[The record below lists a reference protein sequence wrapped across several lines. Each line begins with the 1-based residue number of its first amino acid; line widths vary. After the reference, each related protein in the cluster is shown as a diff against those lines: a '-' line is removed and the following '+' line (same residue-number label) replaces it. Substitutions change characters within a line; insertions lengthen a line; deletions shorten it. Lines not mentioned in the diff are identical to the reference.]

1 MKAIVCFGEY
11 AKSSYYFDKLG
22 ISVNCMEEL
31 CYCLKENACLLG
43 REIMDDRLIRFID
56 VDCKVPQLAKELYSL
71 AHHKGSLSA
80 FVTLILEYVGFY
92 DRESIRNVEE
102 TLKNNAGLTDY
113 EKKKLRIDYLADKG
127 KYLTALR
134 EYDILLEEL
143 KTAGGTLRNHA
154 VLAQTLRNKGVILS
168 QQFLYADAAKCFE
181 KAYEITGDKELLRC
195 FLLANRMG
203 LSEKEYIALIATLPE
218 AYEISL
224 QVEKEM
230 EALEKKWQQSTE
242 YAGLGNM
249 REWNAQ
255 GELQRYEQ
263 EGEQLLE
270 ALKDSYREWV

>member
-43 REIMDDRLIRFID
+43 REIMDDRLIRF
-56 VDCKVPQLAKELYSL
+56 VDAECKVPQLAKELYSL

-92 DRESIRNVEE
+92 DKDSIREVEE

-127 KYLTALR
+127 KYITALK
-134 EYDILLEEL
+134 EYEVLLEEL
-143 KTAGGTLRNHA
+143 KTAGGTLRNNA

-181 KAYEITGDKELLRC
+181 KAYEITGDKELLKS

-203 LSEKEYIALIATLPE
+203 LSEKDYIALIATMPE

-230 EALEKKWQQSTE
+230 EALDNKWKQSTE
-242 YAGLGNM
+242 YSGLGNM

-263 EGEQLLE
+263 ECEQVLE
-270 ALKDSYREWV
+270 ALKDSYREWL

>member
-1 MKAIVCFGEY
+1 MELQHIARQEGRL
-11 AKSSYYFDKLG
+11 SSF
-22 ISVNCMEEL
+22 
-31 CYCLKENACLLG
+31 
-43 REIMDDRLIRFID
+43 
-56 VDCKVPQLAKELYSL
+56 
-71 AHHKGSLSA
+71 
-80 FVTLILEYVGFY
+80 
-92 DRESIRNVEE
+92 
-102 TLKNNAGLTDY
+102 
-113 EKKKLRIDYLADKG
+113 
-127 KYLTALR
+127 
-134 EYDILLEEL
+134 LLEEL
-143 KTAGGTLRNHA
+143 KTAGGTLRNNA

-181 KAYEITGDKELLRC
+181 KAYEITGDKELLRS

-203 LSEKEYIALIATLPE
+203 LSEKDYIALIATLPE

-263 EGEQLLE
+263 ECEQLLE

>member
-56 VDCKVPQLAKELYSL
+56 TECKVPQLAKELYSL

-92 DRESIRNVEE
+92 DNESIRNVEE

-134 EYDILLEEL
+134 EYDVLIEEM

-154 VLAQTLRNKGVILS
+154 VLAQTLRNKGVILA

-181 KAYEITGDKELLRC
+181 KAYEITGDKELLKS
-195 FLLANRMG
+195 FLQANRMG
-203 LSEKEYIALIATLPE
+203 LSEKDYIALIATMPE

-263 EGEQLLE
+263 ECEQLLE
-270 ALKDSYREWV
+270 ALKDSYREWL

>member
-11 AKSSYYFDKLG
+11 AKSSYYFEKLG

-43 REIMDDRLIRFID
+43 REIMNDRLIRFID
-56 VDCKVPQLAKELYSL
+56 AECKVPQLAKELYAL
-71 AHHKGSLSA
+71 AHQKGSLSA

-92 DRESIRNVEE
+92 DKESIRNVEE

-143 KTAGGTLRNHA
+143 ETAGETLRNHA
-154 VLAQTLRNKGVILS
+154 VLAQTLRNKGVILAM
-168 QQFLYADAAKCFE
+168 QFLYEDAAKCFE
-181 KAYEITGDKELLRC
+181 KAYGITGDKELLKS
-195 FLLANRMG
+195 FLLAKRMQ
-203 LSEKEYIALIATLPE
+203 LSEKEYIALIATMPE
-218 AYEISL
+218 TYEISL
-224 QVEKEM
+224 QVEREL

-242 YAGLGNM
+242 YAGLGHM
-249 REWNAQ
+249 REWNAE
-255 GELQRYEQ
+255 GEVQRYEQ
-263 EGEQLLE
+263 ESEQLLE
-270 ALKDSYREWV
+270 SLKDAYREWV

>member
-43 REIMDDRLIRFID
+43 REIMDDSLIRF
-56 VDCKVPQLAKELYSL
+56 VDAECKVPQLAKELYSL

-92 DRESIRNVEE
+92 DKDSIREVEE

-127 KYLTALR
+127 KYITALK
-134 EYDILLEEL
+134 EYEVLLEEL
-143 KTAGGTLRNHA
+143 KTAGGTLRNNA

-181 KAYEITGDKELLRC
+181 KAYEITGDKELLKS

-203 LSEKEYIALIATLPE
+203 LSEKDYIALIATMPE

-230 EALEKKWQQSTE
+230 EALDNKWKQSTE
-242 YAGLGNM
+242 YSGLGNM

-263 EGEQLLE
+263 ECEQLLE